1 LNPFRPLSHPL
12 SRVAA
17 LLAAALLCAVRALS
31 TADGPLANKGEP
43 PANVVGVVTH
53 RPSPSLLTNTQAAYS
68 FVPGINQA
76 LIDALAKSVRL
87 P

>member
-1 LNPFRPLSHPL
+1 M
-12 SRVAA
+12 
-17 LLAAALLCAVRALS
+17 
-31 TADGPLANKGEP
+31 
-43 PANVVGVVTH
+43 GVVTH
-53 RPSPSLLTNTQAAYS
+53 RPSPSPLTNTQAAYS